1 MELELQKSTLAQ
13 LPAREQSQIETRGA
27 IGILHLLQTSPRD
40 ARLG

>member
-27 IGILHLLQTSPRD
+27 IGCHDPD
-40 ARLG
+40 FF